1 MYKFCMLNT
10 LVPSVPVPVP
20 VPVIVVLKMIRGAGG
35 HICQISASCSLS
47 AVPVTCTDKWCL
59 LAAEDI

>member
-1 MYKFCMLNT
+1 MYKFCMPNT
-10 LVPSVPVPVP
+10 LVPSVPM
-20 VPVIVVLKMIRGAGG
+20 PVIVVLKMIRGAGG